1 MDALARKLGTKPD
14 RVAAWE
20 AGEARPTFRQA
31 QDLAHALH
39 VPFGYLFLAE
49 PPEEELPIPDR
60 RTLPE
65 ARFGGVTAGFRVRIP
80 EQVGHLFRNEVG
92 RWFRFEVG
100 RSDLKSAT
108 PGVVALD
115 RWT

>member
-1 MDALARKLGTKPD
+1 M
-14 RVAAWE
+14 
-20 AGEARPTFRQA
+20 
-31 QDLAHALH
+31 
-39 VPFGYLFLAE
+39 
-49 PPEEELPIPDR
+49 
-60 RTLPE
+60 
-65 ARFGGVTAGFRVRIP
+65 RIP

>member
-1 MDALARKLGTKPD
+1 MPILHLASTTYRIATGPQ
-14 RVAAWE
+14 
-20 AGEARPTFRQA
+20 AG
-31 QDLAHALH
+31 
-39 VPFGYLFLAE
+39 
-49 PPEEELPIPDR
+49 R
-60 RTLPE
+60 RIATI
-65 ARFGGVTAGFRVRIP
+65 GGVTSVKLVEIRVRREVAIGQAARGGIWIGSAVSVRIP